1 MAQPPLVALKDVS
14 LRFGERVLFANL
26 AAGIGRGD
34 RISLVGRNGSGKSTL
49 LKLLAGLIEPDSGE
63 RYVQPGRRIAYLPQ
77 EPSFDPAMRVAS
89 HVAEGLSPAAP
100 GETSRHRIAAVL
112 SRLTLDGDRLLSDLS
127 GGEARRASLARAL
140 VGDPDIL
147 LLDEP
152 TNHLDL
158 PTIEW
163 LERLLGDFPGGI
175 LVVSHDRAF
184 LAGISS
190 RTWWLERG
198 RLRENERGFADFERW
213 SEQVLAE
220 EARARA
226 KLDKKIDQ
234 ESAWLARSITAR
246 RKRNEGRKR
255 RLGELRAARAAWLG
269 PAGRARL
276 LATTQESRA
285 RLVIEAEAVAKSWP
299 GLGPAAPPRVIL
311 KPFSTRIMRG
321 DRIGVIGPNGAGKTT
336 LIRILTADLAPD
348 SGRIRL
354 AKTVHPAY
362 FDQRRAALDP
372 EKTLWETLCPRGGD
386 HVSVRGR
393 PRHVIAYLRDF
404 LFDDKQAKNPVG
416 GLSGGERNRLLLA
429 LTLARPSNLLVLD
442 EPTNDLDMDTLD
454 LLEETLADYEGTLIV
469 VSHDRDFL
477 DRLANGI
484 LALKGDGTVT
494 DYAGGYSDY
503 LVQSGHVGAPTPVK
517 RPARSPKSTKQASP
531 PADRRR
537 LSYKE
542 QRELEI
548 LPAEIARL
556 AEERA
561 RLEARLADAT
571 LYARDRPAFED
582 AARRIAEVKT
592 SLAHAEERWLQLES
606 RREELAQEGG

>member
-1 MAQPPLVALKDVS
+1 MAQPPLVALKDIS
-14 LRFGERVLFANL
+14 LRFGERALFADL
-26 AAGIGRGD
+26 AAGVGRGD

-49 LKLLAGLIEPDSGE
+49 LKLLAGLIEPDAGE
-63 RYVQPGRRIAYLPQ
+63 RYVQPGLRIAYLPQ
-77 EPSFDPAMRVAS
+77 EPSFDPGSRVAR
-89 HVAEGLSPAAP
+89 HVADGLSPSAAS
-100 GETSRHRIAAVL
+100 ETSRHRIAAVL
-112 SRLTLDGDRLLSDLS
+112 SRLALDGERLLSDLS
-127 GGEARRASLARAL
+127 GGEARRTSLARAL

-175 LVVSHDRAF
+175 LVVSHDRTF
-184 LAGISS
+184 LANVSS

-198 RLRENERGFADFERW
+198 RLRENDRGFADFERW
-213 SEQVLAE
+213 SETVLAH

-226 KLDKKIDQ
+226 KLDTKIDQ

-269 PAGRARL
+269 RAGRAKL
-276 LATTQESRA
+276 VAATQESRA
-285 RLVIEAEAVAKSWP
+285 RLVIEAEAITKRWP
-299 GLGPAAPPRVIL
+299 GATPESPPRLIL
-311 KPFSTRIMRG
+311 KPFSTRVMRG

-336 LIRILTADLAPD
+336 LIRILTGDMAPD
-348 SGRIRL
+348 TGRVRL

-372 EKTLWETLCPRGGD
+372 EKTLWETLCPQGGD
-386 HVSVRGR
+386 HVGVRGR
-393 PRHVIAYLRDF
+393 PRHVVAYLRDF
-404 LFDDKQAKNPVG
+404 LFDDQQAKSPVG
-416 GLSGGERNRLLLA
+416 SLSGGERNRLLLA

-454 LLEETLADYEGTLIV
+454 LLEETLDDYEGTLIV

-484 LALKGDGTVT
+484 LALNGDGKVE

-503 LVQSGHVGAPTPVK
+503 LVQSGRAAASTPDTRQARTQK
-517 RPARSPKSTKQASP
+517 PAKQAPARSGRQ
-531 PADRRR
+531 RM
-537 LSYKE
+537 SYKE
-542 QRELEI
+542 SRELDA
-548 LPAEIARL
+548 LPAEIERL
-556 AEERA
+556 EGERV
-561 RLEARLADAT
+561 RLEALLADVA
-571 LYARDRPAFED
+571 LYERDRGAFEE
-582 AARRIAEVKT
+582 ALRRIPQVKA
-592 SLAHAEERWLQLES
+592 SLLAAEERWLQLES
-606 RREELAQEGG
+606 RREELAREGG